1 MIKSWQRI
9 KKFMLEDLWRLD
21 LRNISRLKGF
31 LLHQLKVLYL
41 IWKGFIKGTI
51 HLQAAWLTY
60 MTLLCIGPFLAF
72 VFSLAKNFGV
82 QDRLKPLIIDNLAVG
97 QGEIVRGIFEYI
109 ENTNLATLGTVGLI
123 ILIAVVINMLGF
135 IERALNDIW
144 GIKRSRNLFQ
154 KFRDYIGV
162 GIIFPIL
169 VLAAM
174 GITASY
180 SNLTFLARIKDIFLV
195 TGAFKIFLRLAP
207 YMTLWFAFTFVYTF
221 LPNTRVHF
229 RSALIGGIIGGSLWQ
244 VAQWLYIHFQVG
256 VVRYSAIY
264 GTFASFPIFLIWVN
278 LSWIIILFGAEV
290 SFAHQNAKTYQE
302 ESRAFKVSQSFKEV
316 LGLRLTAAV
325 AKNFHL
331 GGKPWSAE
339 KLSQHLNIPVRLI
352 NEIIFELCQ
361 GKILVEIK
369 AQEIAY
375 QPAKPIERIT
385 IKEVLDVLRSY
396 GDSTFNLKDDEMKKH
411 LERLLQNVDQTVSN
425 SLKAQNFKDLIQRP

>member
-1 MIKSWQRI
+1 MIKSWRRI
-9 KKFMLEDLWRLD
+9 KKFMLEDLWKLD
-21 LRNISRLKGF
+21 LRNISSFKGF
-31 LLHQLKVLYL
+31 LLHQLKVLCL
-41 IWKGFIKGTI
+41 IWKGFIKGAI

-72 VFSLAKNFGV
+72 VFSLAKSFGV

-97 QGEIVRGIFEYI
+97 QGEIVAGIFKYI
-109 ENTNLATLGTVGLI
+109 ETTNLATLGTIGLI
-123 ILIAVVINMLGF
+123 ILIAVVINMMGF

-154 KFRDYIGV
+154 KFRDYISV

-169 VLAAM
+169 ILAAV

-180 SNLTFLARIKDIFLV
+180 SNLPFLARIKDTFLV
-195 TGAFKIFLRLAP
+195 TGVSKIFLRLLP

-229 RSALIGGIIGGSLWQ
+229 RSALIGGIIGGTLWQ
-244 VAQWLYIHFQVG
+244 AAQWFYIHFQVG
-256 VVRYSAIY
+256 VARYSAIY

-278 LSWIIILFGAEV
+278 VSWIIILFGAEV

-302 ESRAFKVSQSFKEV
+302 ESRAFRVSQSFKEV
-316 LGLRLTAAV
+316 LGLRLMAAV
-325 AKNFHL
+325 AKDFHL
-331 GGKPWSAE
+331 GRKPWSAE
-339 KLSQHLNIPVRLI
+339 KLSQYLNIPVRLI
-352 NEIIFELCQ
+352 NEVIFELCQ

-369 AQEIAY
+369 AQEIVY
-375 QPAKPIERIT
+375 QPAKPIEKIMV
-385 IKEVLDVLRSY
+385 KEVLDVLRGY

-411 LERLLQNVDQTVSN
+411 LKKLLQDVDQTVSN
-425 SLKAQNFKDLIQRP
+425 SLKAQNFRDLISRL